1 MWGQAGFEGRE
12 KKIQPSDS
20 KVILLNSTQVGDTS
34 SLGQILQSSLGSH
47 DLAPE
52 CLVPKFKPAER
63 SR

>member
-12 KKIQPSDS
+12 KKIQSSDG
-20 KVILLNSTQVGDTS
+20 KVILQNSTQVGDTS
-34 SLGQILQSSLGSH
+34 CLGQILQSPLGSH

-52 CLVPKFKPAER
+52 CWVSKFKPAER